1 MTNGA
6 GAGWGGASV
15 VALLVV
21 AILAAACAQAPL
33 PGRLAGLTRT
43 RLYTGLRAV
52 RMLNELHTHSLAPHS
67 AAVGVYG
74 RGGELRVW
82 LARFADGAEAQQVLR
97 SMVGELQS
105 DSSPFSPPRQQRD
118 HPNRFYTVGPGGH
131 HVFWVAGDGV
141 YWLEA
146 RPDLI
151 DGALE
156 GLPGPPAG
164 SWT

>member
-1 MTNGA
+1 
-6 GAGWGGASV
+6 V

-21 AILAAACAQAPL
+21 VTLAASCARPPL
-33 PGRLAGLTRT
+33 PSRLAGLPRT

-52 RMLNELHTHSLAPHS
+52 RMLNELHTRPLAPHS
-67 AAVGVYG
+67 AAVAVYG

-82 LARFADGAEAQQVLR
+82 LARFADGTEAQQVLH

-105 DSSPFSPPRQQRD
+105 DSSPFSPPRQQRE

-131 HVFWVAGDGV
+131 NVFWVAGDGV

-151 DGALE
+151 DGALA
-156 GLPGPPAG
+156 GLPAPPAG